1 MENNTQARK
10 WALVINNPLEA
21 GLDHAAI
28 REILYRFSPT
38 YFCMADEI
46 ATTGTYHTHIFLFS
60 PSPMRF
66 STVKN
71 RFATAHI
78 EKAYG
83 SAKTNRAYILKEGRW
98 ADTDKAETSV
108 PGTFEEWGDL
118 PAEKEEEAPE
128 MFKLIQDLRAGKS
141 VMEIIEDNPKLA
153 FRIREIETLR
163 QAILEEKYSA
173 ENRALEVTY
182 LYGAS
187 GTGKTR
193 GIFETHDRKS
203 ICRITD
209 YGGRNGVRFDA
220 YHCQDVLVLE
230 EFHSQIPISAMLNY
244 LDIYPL
250 TLPARYTDR
259 IACYTKVYITSNIP
273 LEEQYRDI
281 QRYQMETWRAFLRRV
296 QNVIEYLPD
305 GSTVQHKKGAFPMT
319 QNEKFQVQRRNTL
332 RNLWQKLSGT
342 PEFPVKLVLAALY
355 LMGAA
360 YVCVKQAAWRT
371 LAGNIPLLSPLLK
384 AAMEHALTAYL
395 LAGAATLPVLL
406 LYPFG
411 RRAAK
416 DQLQCIGLVNHAGVP
431 PDLLR
436 KRRDKD
442 KPRVTVWEFR
452 NQSIPLQE
460 WDKKRLAI
468 ETALGITIVKLTYAK
483 GKSRVLVYAVSAGDD
498 LPEVLKWKD
507 SYLSPK
513 SFVLVLGESYTGPVT
528 VNLAHIPHILLG
540 GSTGSGKSVLLK
552 LLLMQALH
560 KGAEVYI
567 TDFKGGVDF
576 PKVWHEKC
584 RMCFTEEDLCNILDR
599 LVEELERR
607 KSAFK
612 ALGCPNIDAYN
623 EIAER
628 PLQRLIFACDEVAEM
643 LDKTGADNER
653 KKLLAQIENKLS
665 TIARQGRAFGI
676 HLILATQRPDATII
690 PGQIRNNMDF
700 RVCGRADSVLSQ
712 IILDSTGAAEQIPKD
727 ARGRFITGDG
737 TVFQGYL
744 FDENAMFEDEGKGIL
759 P

>member
-1 MENNTQARK
+1 MT
-10 WALVINNPLEA
+10 
-21 GLDHAAI
+21 
-28 REILYRFSPT
+28 REDKKKIQRRAYWRDLWRQLCGAPDFSPML
-38 YFCMADEI
+38 F
-46 ATTGTYHTHIFLFS
+46 FL
-60 PSPMRF
+60 
-66 STVKN
+66 
-71 RFATAHI
+71 
-78 EKAYG
+78 
-83 SAKTNRAYILKEGRW
+83 
-98 ADTDKAETSV
+98 
-108 PGTFEEWGDL
+108 
-118 PAEKEEEAPE
+118 
-128 MFKLIQDLRAGKS
+128 
-141 VMEIIEDNPKLA
+141 
-153 FRIREIETLR
+153 
-163 QAILEEKYSA
+163 
-173 ENRALEVTY
+173 
-182 LYGAS
+182 
-187 GTGKTR
+187 
-193 GIFETHDRKS
+193 
-203 ICRITD
+203 
-209 YGGRNGVRFDA
+209 
-220 YHCQDVLVLE
+220 
-230 EFHSQIPISAMLNY
+230 
-244 LDIYPL
+244 
-250 TLPARYTDR
+250 
-259 IACYTKVYITSNIP
+259 
-273 LEEQYRDI
+273 
-281 QRYQMETWRAFLRRV
+281 
-296 QNVIEYLPD
+296 
-305 GSTVQHKKGAFPMT
+305 
-319 QNEKFQVQRRNTL
+319 
-332 RNLWQKLSGT
+332 
-342 PEFPVKLVLAALY
+342 ALY

-395 LAGAATLPVLL
+395 LAGAAVLLALL

-416 DQLQCIGLVNHAGVP
+416 DQLQCIGLVNHVGVP

-442 KPRVTVWEFR
+442 NPRVTVWEFR

-460 WDKKRLAI
+460 WEKKRLAI

-552 LLLMQALH
+552 LLLMQALR

-567 TDFKGGVDF
+567 ADFKGGVDF
-576 PKVWHEKC
+576 PKVWHQKC
-584 RMCFTEEDLCNILDR
+584 RMCFAEEDLCNILDQ

-612 ALGCPNIDAYN
+612 ALGCPNIDTYN
-623 EIAER
+623 ETTEQ
-628 PLQRLIFACDEVAEM
+628 PLPRLIFACDEVAEM
-643 LDKTGADNER
+643 LDKTGANSER
-653 KKLLAQIENKLS
+653 KKLLSQIESMLS

-712 IILDSTGAAEQIPKD
+712 IILDNTSAAEQIPKD

-744 FDENAMFEDEGKGIL
+744 FDEEQL
-759 P
+759 